1 MNRIVTIPRPE
12 GISKTRE
19 LVLISKREYELLL
32 ERSARAL
39 PEISLTMPQK
49 KMIAESEKE
58 LRAGRYVTLTQL
70 RHGLE
75 RTSTR
80 TRR

>member
-1 MNRIVTIPRPE
+1 MNKLVTIPSPK
-12 GISKTRE
+12 GLSKTRE
-19 LVLISKREYELLL
+19 LVLIPKREYELLL

-39 PEISLTMPQK
+39 PEVSLTVRQK
-49 KMIAESEKE
+49 KVIVESEKE
-58 LRAGRYVTLTQL
+58 LKAGRYVTLTQL
-70 RHGLE
+70 QHDLG